1 MIIRGL
7 AILLALGAAA
17 GLWFGYDNL
26 KQLRGT
32 PLFDFR
38 YVVFAVAAFLGLSA
52 IEWALGWIKG
62 KVEGTNDAH

>member
-1 MIIRGL
+1 MIVRGL

-17 GLWFGYDNL
+17 ALWFGYDNL
-26 KQLRGT
+26 RQLRGT

-52 IEWALGWIKG
+52 IEWALGWVKG
-62 KVEGTNDAH
+62 KIEGNDDSH